1 MYRKVLAFLLT
12 VLVVIA
18 IAGTSNSSFLRLS
31 PLVIILRAHFYTGY
45 SPYVRSV
52 KLNAPGT

>member
-18 IAGTSNSSFLRLS
+18 IAGCWILKKQYDVQAPATLHSFD
-31 PLVIILRAHFYTGY
+31 
-45 SPYVRSV
+45 
-52 KLNAPGT
+52 

>member
-18 IAGTSNSSFLRLS
+18 IAVGAQRKADFRTEAAVHKDLRGQ
-31 PLVIILRAHFYTGY
+31 RQGQAE
-45 SPYVRSV
+45 
-52 KLNAPGT
+52 